1 MSILGRLI
9 RHLLAKS
16 ARQFPWTACLL
27 RSPVPLAIRCYDY
40 PGPEVAKMLIVFLP
54 GLGDAPEDFEKHG
67 FIRAVRKTGLLADLV
82 VVDAH
87 YGYYANKT
95 ILHRLHEDVFKPA
108 KQRGYDYYW
117 LVGISL
123 GGFGALLYASH
134 YESDVTGIVPSRPI
148 SGRPS
153 LIDEITGTGSLEREQ
168 PNELAEDAVVRQVWA
183 WLKKQNL
190 RLSRCPRLY
199 LAYGTGDRFALGHE
213 LVRNMLPKKQTFVTA
228 GAHDWHT
235 WQNLWEEIIQSGCF
249 EPIQD
254 GQEKY

>member
-1 MSILGRLI
+1 M
-9 RHLLAKS
+9 
-16 ARQFPWTACLL
+16 
-27 RSPVPLAIRCYDY
+27 RC
-40 PGPEVAKMLIVFLP
+40 
-54 GLGDAPEDFEKHG
+54 
-67 FIRAVRKTGLLADLV
+67 
-82 VVDAH
+82 
-87 YGYYANKT
+87 
-95 ILHRLHEDVFKPA
+95 
-108 KQRGYDYYW
+108 
-117 LVGISL
+117 
-123 GGFGALLYASH
+123 LYASH
-134 YESDVTGIVPSRPI
+134 YESDVTGIVAVAPYL
-148 SGRPS
+148 GRPN

-190 RLSRCPRLY
+190 RLPRCPRLY

-213 LVRNMLPKKQTFVTA
+213 LVRNMLPAKQAFVTP

>member
-87 YGYYANKT
+87 YGYYANRT

-134 YESDVTGIVPSRPI
+134 YESDVTGIVAIAPYL
-148 SGRPS
+148 GRPN

-235 WQNLWEEIIQSGCF
+235 LAKLVGRNYSIWLL
-249 EPIQD
+249 
-254 GQEKY
+254 